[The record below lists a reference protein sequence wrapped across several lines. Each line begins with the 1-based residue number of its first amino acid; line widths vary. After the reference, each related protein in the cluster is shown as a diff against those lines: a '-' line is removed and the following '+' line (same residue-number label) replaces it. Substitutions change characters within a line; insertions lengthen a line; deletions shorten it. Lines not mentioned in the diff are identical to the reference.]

1 MASVLLLGLLAV
13 PVTVFGTTAP
23 HLVTDTGTT
32 TFGRFATPVAF
43 VVLLAL
49 PFVLAHA
56 VFHSDRHGGAGAAD
70 GGGPGPACRS
80 MAPFTAPCPVLM
92 YAD

>member
-1 MASVLLLGLLAV
+1 MAPALSLGLLGV

-32 TFGRFATPVAF
+32 TFGRFAVPVAF

-56 VFHSDRHGGAGAAD
+56 VFHSDRHRGRERPTAAVPALRAG
-70 GGGPGPACRS
+70 S
-80 MAPFTAPCPVLM
+80 MAPFAAPCLVLM